1 MAYFCMYGQGGRV
14 DVVDGET
21 VLRASF
27 AWHMHEPPVTQAF
40 AAGEEDA
47 EAPTATPEE
56 AGGDSSDGHQDS
68 DGGSWD
74 VGSANASDVP
84 TEPEEDGREDVG
96 GGGALARQA
105 AGEGRLELGLSVAE
119 MRQLVEVGRLVA
131 GIVRW
136 HNGPRGR
143 RAQWWRL
150 LVRRCRTPLVVLEVV
165 AVVCSIGML
174 VNLVS
179 LHQHFLLRA
188 DCLPAA
194 AVLSHRPDVLEV
206 RVKDD

>member
-1 MAYFCMYGQGGRV
+1 
-14 DVVDGET
+14 
-21 VLRASF
+21 
-27 AWHMHEPPVTQAF
+27 
-40 AAGEEDA
+40 
-47 EAPTATPEE
+47 
-56 AGGDSSDGHQDS
+56 
-68 DGGSWD
+68 
-74 VGSANASDVP
+74 
-84 TEPEEDGREDVG
+84 
-96 GGGALARQA
+96 
-105 AGEGRLELGLSVAE
+105 